1 MKQLL
6 LPIAIALSL
15 PAIAMDEFEFSA
27 DDAFADFDVTPADTG
42 SFDAAIYR
50 VGYRIAIT
58 QASEQSKQLMPYSVS
73 GDLQT
78 LANEAFLAF
87 EQSRQV
93 GEGGYFT
100 LNGEAKL
107 ALMDAREAGDE
118 RLFSPQVSLSALH
131 YEHSSGLFKTR
142 LGLQSIAWGEVAGMP
157 ALDIAS
163 PANSANYSTNLA
175 ASRVSQWMIA
185 TTAYFTPSFEAQGFV
200 NLQPAYTA
208 VPGNLFANA
217 AQITDQ
223 ELGLRLTMRLPGS
236 DVSVY
241 GGRFYANEPQTILV
255 PMVGPIMSAPEAQV
269 LIGASANIAL
279 ASWLLASDV
288 SFIQAESQEDKLRL
302 AVSAEYGN
310 QLIGSLTAQAY
321 SQVSD
326 NTPVL
331 LSSVRWSKSFINET
345 VSISGGL
352 SAQDTELESLF
363 AGIQHKW
370 RDGASWQ
377 LGSGANLSAD
387 TQWFGF
393 AVLEQEF

>member
-6 LPIAIALSL
+6 LPIAIAISL
-15 PAIAMDEFEFSA
+15 PATAMDEFEFSA

-50 VGYRIAIT
+50 LGYRVAMT
-58 QASEQSKQLMPYSVS
+58 QASEQSKQLLPHSVS

-78 LANEAFLAF
+78 LANETFLSF

-100 LNGEAKL
+100 LNGEARL
-107 ALMDAREAGDE
+107 SLRDAREAGDE

-142 LGLQSIAWGEVAGMP
+142 LGLQSIAWGEVAGTP

-185 TTAYFTPSFEAQGFV
+185 TTAYFTPSLEAQGFV

-208 VPGNLFANA
+208 LPGNLFAPA
-217 AQITDQ
+217 EQITDE
-223 ELGLRLTMRLPGS
+223 ELGLRFTMRLPGS

-241 GGRFYANEPQTILV
+241 GGRFFANEPQTKHLPTI
-255 PMVGPIMSAPEAQV
+255 GPVMSAPEAEM

-279 ASWLLASDV
+279 ASWLLASDF
-288 SFIQAESQEDKLRL
+288 SFIQAENQEDRLRL

-310 QLIGSLTAQAY
+310 QLLGSLTAQAY
-321 SQVSD
+321 SQISD
-326 NTPVL
+326 TTPKVQ
-331 LSSVRWSKSFINET
+331 SSVRWNKSFVNET
-345 VSISGGL
+345 LSISGVA
-352 SAQDTELESLF
+352 SAQDNELETLF
-363 AGIQHKW
+363 AGVQHKW
-370 RDGASWQ
+370 RDGANWQ
-377 LGSGANLSAD
+377 LGSGANLSND
-387 TQWFGF
+387 PQWFGF
-393 AVLEQEF
+393 AVVEQEF